1 MTQTRQ
7 AKVGHFQRR
16 TVGTQ
21 FECLTGGQLKIAS
34 PTSVVTTA
42 SQMSGKVTRMPA
54 NPHRETLFYQGHDLA
69 VYTHPLIPR
78 AGKIG
83 RFLKHLMCKLVLTTT
98 ALTFDRL
105 DNFEPPHLL
114 QRTVELGHFK
124 CAAFGEKIET
134 KTPPQHCR
142 HVGYLTVT
150 IELIDTP
157 RQQAEQPLGQ
167 LIELHATPFAAVH
180 FQASTNLLHIERH
193 PVTALDDLA
202 AQAGAGRE
210 AITAGHLGKHTGR
223 LDG

>member
-21 FECLTGGQLKIAS
+21 FECLTGGQLKIAG

-42 SQMSGKVTRMPA
+42 SQVSGKVTRMPA
-54 NPHRETLFYQGHDLA
+54 NPHRETLFNQGHDLA
-69 VYTHPLIPR
+69 VYTHPHIPR

-83 RFLKHLMCKLVLTTT
+83 RLLEQLMRKLVLTAA

-114 QRTVELGHFK
+114 QRTVELGHFES
-124 CAAFGEKIET
+124 AALGEKIEA

-142 HVGYLTVT
+142 HVGYLTIT
-150 IELIDTP
+150 IELVDTP
-157 RQQAEQPLGQ
+157 RQQAEQALGQ

-202 AQAGAGRE
+202 PQARAE
-210 AITAGHLGKHTGR
+210 MESITPGQLRKQS
-223 LDG
+223 